1 MGKTAICN
9 PFALWRRAVT
19 PKYIYKNLKWNM
31 DSMSKCKNSKWG
43 CGTHLYLYIPLL
55 KSNFN
60 TKSFQWL
67 YLSTCLVLFF
77 FLNFCKN
84 EIHKFLRQKTNGKQH
99 LSKGEKHYTF
109 LWGKCMP
116 PTVNSPRSRKA
127 LVRPGKTRQS
137 CINAA
142 NASKNIGCLNQRPYP
157 MKQTAQD
164 TLMLTQVTSQ
174 CL

>member
-1 MGKTAICN
+1 
-9 PFALWRRAVT
+9 
-19 PKYIYKNLKWNM
+19 M
-31 DSMSKCKNSKWG
+31 DSMSKTKNSKWG
-43 CGTHLYLYIPLL
+43 CGTHLYLYILLL

-67 YLSTCLVLFF
+67 YLSTFLSCFFF

-84 EIHKFLRQKTNGKQH
+84 EIHKFLKQKTNGKQH

-116 PTVNSPRSRKA
+116 PTVNCPRSRKA
-127 LVRPGKTRQS
+127 LVRPGKMRQS
-137 CINAA
+137 CINAT
-142 NASKNIGCLNQRPYP
+142 NASKNIGCLNQSPYS